1 MTNSLTLGGVQVDTA
16 DMRDLRESKGLL
28 LLGGIVAFL
37 VVLGSAVGITAAVND
52 STAWSALP
60 VGWIA
65 VWVAALVGITGYLAW
80 SESAARDS
88 VS

>member
-1 MTNSLTLGGVQVDTA
+1 MHDV
-16 DMRDLRESKGLL
+16 RESKGLL
-28 LLGGIVAFL
+28 VLAGVVAFL
-37 VVLGSAVGITAAVND
+37 VVLGSAVGITAAVKD

-80 SESAARDS
+80 AETAKLEQAR
-88 VS
+88 V

>member
-1 MTNSLTLGGVQVDTA
+1 
-16 DMRDLRESKGLL
+16 MRDLRESKGLF

-65 VWVAALVGITGYLAW
+65 VWVAALVGHHRVPGLVGVGG
-80 SESAARDS
+80 ARVGVLNDS
-88 VS
+88 

>member
-1 MTNSLTLGGVQVDTA
+1 
-16 DMRDLRESKGLL
+16 MRDLRESKGLL

-60 VGWIA
+60 VGWMA

-80 SESAARDS
+80 AESAALDAS
-88 VS
+88 S

>member
-1 MTNSLTLGGVQVDTA
+1 
-16 DMRDLRESKGLL
+16 MRDVRESKGLL
-28 LLGGIVAFL
+28 VLAGVVAFL
-37 VVLGSAVGITAAVND
+37 VVLGSAVGITAAVKD

-80 SESAARDS
+80 AETAKLEQARA
-88 VS
+88 